1 MVGNLLYDNTRY
13 VYTAINT
20 FRNFIVSKRKNVVH
34 LCMVGKKSWSCLWT
48 PNIGGNFLS
57 LIIFPI
63 MAVLT
68 RQIPNSHYEKNAL
81 KTGKN
86 FLVLSKSLLVTIAIT
101 EILCESK
108 SIQH

>member
-63 MAVLT
+63 MAVHLHGKFLILIM
-68 RQIPNSHYEKNAL
+68 R
-81 KTGKN
+81 KTPSKQARI
-86 FLVLSKSLLVTIAIT
+86 FLFWVKVYLS
-101 EILCESK
+101 
-108 SIQH
+108 Q